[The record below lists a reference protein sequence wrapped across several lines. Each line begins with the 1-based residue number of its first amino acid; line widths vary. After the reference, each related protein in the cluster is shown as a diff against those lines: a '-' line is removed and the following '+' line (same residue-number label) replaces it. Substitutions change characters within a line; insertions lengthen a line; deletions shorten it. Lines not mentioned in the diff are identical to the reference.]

1 MSNLNTNHQFGV
13 FEVGMSKTGE
23 IDKLTKKIKPN
34 FGIITNIGEAH
45 IENFKNIKGIASAK
59 AEIIKNVEKN
69 GTIFLNRDDK
79 FFNFFYK
86 KANERNLN
94 IVSFGNNNKSDVR
107 LINKKR
113 LKKINY
119 VSIKVRDKLI
129 KLQISNINLHNVLCS
144 IAVIQELGLNIDK
157 IKNTFKNFEPSDG
170 RGKLHKISR
179 YKKRFTLIDESYN
192 ANPLSVKNALQNFA
206 EIKKKNFKKYL
217 KEGDRLELGK
227 NSEIY
232 HKDLSKLINSSD
244 IDKVFIKG
252 EKTLFTYKNIKKNK
266 RGNIIQCDQDVDLI
280 LKNIITNN
288 DYLMIKGSNSTGL
301 KNISN
306 TMIKGS

>member
-1 MSNLNTNHQFGV
+1 M
-13 FEVGMSKTGE
+13 
-23 IDKLTKKIKPN
+23 
-34 FGIITNIGEAH
+34 
-45 IENFKNIKGIASAK
+45 
-59 AEIIKNVEKN
+59 
-69 GTIFLNRDDK
+69 
-79 FFNFFYK
+79 
-86 KANERNLN
+86 
-94 IVSFGNNNKSDVR
+94 R

-217 KEGDRLELGK
+217 LLGDMLELGK
-227 NSEIY
+227 NSEFY

-252 EKTLFTYKNIKKNK
+252 EKTLFTYKNIKKINAEILFNVIK
-266 RGNIIQCDQDVDLI
+266 MLI
-280 LKNIITNN
+280 
-288 DYLMIKGSNSTGL
+288 
-301 KNISN
+301 
-306 TMIKGS
+306 

>member
-94 IVSFGNNNKSDVR
+94 IVSFGNNNKSDVQ

-113 LKKINY
+113 LKK
-119 VSIKVRDKLI
+119 L
-129 KLQISNINLHNVLCS
+129 
-144 IAVIQELGLNIDK
+144 
-157 IKNTFKNFEPSDG
+157 
-170 RGKLHKISR
+170 
-179 YKKRFTLIDESYN
+179 
-192 ANPLSVKNALQNFA
+192 
-206 EIKKKNFKKYL
+206 
-217 KEGDRLELGK
+217 
-227 NSEIY
+227 
-232 HKDLSKLINSSD
+232 
-244 IDKVFIKG
+244 
-252 EKTLFTYKNIKKNK
+252 
-266 RGNIIQCDQDVDLI
+266 
-280 LKNIITNN
+280 
-288 DYLMIKGSNSTGL
+288 
-301 KNISN
+301 
-306 TMIKGS
+306 TMFQ

>member
-1 MSNLNTNHQFGV
+1 M
-13 FEVGMSKTGE
+13 
-23 IDKLTKKIKPN
+23 
-34 FGIITNIGEAH
+34 
-45 IENFKNIKGIASAK
+45 
-59 AEIIKNVEKN
+59 
-69 GTIFLNRDDK
+69 
-79 FFNFFYK
+79 
-86 KANERNLN
+86 
-94 IVSFGNNNKSDVR
+94 
-107 LINKKR
+107 
-113 LKKINY
+113 
-119 VSIKVRDKLI
+119 
-129 KLQISNINLHNVLCS
+129 CS

-179 YKKRFTLIDESYN
+179 YKKRFKLIDESYN

-217 KEGDRLELGK
+217 LLGDMLELGK